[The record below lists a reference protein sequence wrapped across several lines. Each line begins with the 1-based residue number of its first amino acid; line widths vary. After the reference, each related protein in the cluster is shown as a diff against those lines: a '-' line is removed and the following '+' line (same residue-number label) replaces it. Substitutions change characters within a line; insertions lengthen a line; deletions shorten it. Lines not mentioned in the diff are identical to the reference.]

1 MKVLKK
7 FKKPIIIII
16 VIAVVLLGLKLFG
29 GNKKENSNIVVND
42 YTVSFGT
49 IDSTISGKAT
59 IKPND
64 QYTITTS
71 VSGDILAT
79 YFEEGDV
86 VEEDAI
92 MFEIDS
98 SDVAKS
104 IESSGLNMEKASMSL
119 ENINDSISDLTL
131 KSDYSGI
138 TTNVNV
144 EVGDTI
150 NNGQVI
156 ANIYDDTRMV
166 IKIPFNEKDVDGFY
180 VGQEAVVYLDNSDNE
195 IIGKV
200 ISISSQS
207 YAKASYMRVKDVE
220 IEIKNPGSV
229 LKGDTATAIINDIA
243 CNSNGSFE
251 YYVEEVI
258 TSKAAGEIVELNIEN
273 NRWID
278 KNSVVL
284 KLDNETLMDQKRTTE
299 ISYRETEL
307 SRERTLESLDDYTIK
322 APITGTVID
331 KQKKVGD
338 SLDNTKGANTLA
350 VIYDLSSLKFDME
363 VDELDIAKIEV
374 GQEVIIIADA
384 VVGKEYKGFVE
395 KINVNGTSS
404 NGVTVYPV
412 TVRIKD
418 FDDKLMPGMNIDAD
432 IVIEKAEDVMI
443 IPSECL
449 NRGNT
454 VYVKGEKEDKE
465 DTAPEGYKTVK
476 VETGMTDGTNI
487 QIVSGLSEGDIVRG
501 REIQA
506 TNGIMEMMEQME
518 GSMKSGEMPSG
529 MGGGMGGP
537 PSGMGR

>member
-1 MKVLKK
+1 MKKWIKRLVVLLV
-7 FKKPIIIII
+7 IVIII
-16 VIAVVLLGLKLFG
+16 VIGINILKG
-29 GNKKENSNIVVND
+29 SVNKDSNIIVND
-42 YTVSFGT
+42 YTVEIGT

-86 VEEDAI
+86 VKEDSI

-104 IESSGLNMEKASMSL
+104 IESSGLNMEKANMSL
-119 ENINDSISDLTL
+119 ENINESIEDLIL

-144 EVGDTI
+144 EIGDTV

-156 ANIYDDTRMV
+156 ANIYDDTRMK
-166 IKIPFNEKDVDGFY
+166 IKIPFNEKDVDSFY
-180 VGQEAVVYLDNSDNE
+180 IGQEAVVFLDNSDNE
-195 IIGKV
+195 VFGKV

-207 YAKASYMRVKDVE
+207 YAKSSYMRVKDVE

-243 CNSNGSFE
+243 CNSSGSFE
-251 YYVEEVI
+251 YFVEEVI
-258 TSKAAGEIVELNIEN
+258 TSKAAGEIIELNIEN
-273 NRWID
+273 NKWID

-284 KLDNETLMDQKRTTE
+284 KLENETLMDQKRTTE

-307 SRERTLESLDDYTIK
+307 NRERTLESLDDYTIK

-418 FDDKLMPGMNIDAD
+418 FDEKLMPGMNIDAD
-432 IVIEKAEDVMI
+432 IVIEKAENVLV

-454 VYVKGEKEDKE
+454 VYVKGNKVDENDI
-465 DTAPEGYKTVK
+465 APDGYKTVK
-476 VETGMTDGTNI
+476 VETGVTDGTNI

-501 REIQA
+501 REISA
-506 TNGIMEMMEQME
+506 TNGIIEMMEDME
-518 GSMKSGEMPSG
+518 GAMKSGEMPSG
-529 MGGGMGGP
+529 MGGP